1 MGFFIFRDYVQRA
14 FEKCQTERDKDA
26 TELFLKH
33 TLTASFK
40 DGSAWTTDWDK
51 EPLPWYIMLLLL

>member
-1 MGFFIFRDYVQRA
+1 MVILFRDYVQRA
-14 FEKCQTERDKDA
+14 FEKCQTEKDKDA

-51 EPLPWYIMLLLL
+51 EPLPW